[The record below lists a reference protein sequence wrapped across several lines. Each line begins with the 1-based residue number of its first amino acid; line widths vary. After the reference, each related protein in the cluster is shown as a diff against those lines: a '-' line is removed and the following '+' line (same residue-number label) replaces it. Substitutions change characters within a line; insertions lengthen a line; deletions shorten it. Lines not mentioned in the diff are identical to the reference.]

1 MEHHN
6 ILPSNTHNK
15 PATICTTHN
24 LPLIPNL
31 FPMSSETTPPC
42 SDEVLK
48 LEMKKKNKN
57 TRNGQ
62 KSRRKLKKKEKVSKV
77 QQKKKCGG
85 EKVKWKNLKRIRTCR
100 WSCGGEK
107 IDEKKRKRKRNGK
120 DIIWFGSLPL
130 WKFTWVNILG

>member
-31 FPMSSETTPPC
+31 FPMSLETTPPC

-48 LEMKKKNKN
+48 LEMKKKKKDR
-57 TRNGQ
+57 RNGQ
-62 KSRRKLKKKEKVSKV
+62 KSRRKLKKTEKVSKV

-85 EKVKWKNLKRIRTCR
+85 EKVNGKILKDKGHV
-100 WSCGGEK
+100 GGAVEEK
-107 IDEKKRKRKRNGK
+107 KQMKKKRKRKRNGK

-130 WKFTWVNILG
+130 WWALLCHI